1 MKTKLLKK
9 LREEGRDKVHISST
23 TTEKLRFSDEWITVG
38 MSYSFNEP
46 EYGDL
51 FCIGDTEED
60 VKDRAMRIF
69 FEKNMD
75 YIREKYKKYTRKYK
89 LAKK

>member
-9 LREEGRDKVHISST
+9 LREEGRNKVHIWST
-23 TTEKLRFSDEWITVG
+23 TTEQRRFSDEWITVG
-38 MSYSFNEP
+38 MSYSYNEP

-69 FEKNMD
+69 FKTNMD
-75 YIREKYKKYTRKYK
+75 SIRKKYKKYTKRYK
-89 LAKK
+89 SNKK

>member
-1 MKTKLLKK
+1 
-9 LREEGRDKVHISST
+9 
-23 TTEKLRFSDEWITVG
+23 
-38 MSYSFNEP
+38 MSYSYNEP

-69 FEKNMD
+69 FKTNMD
-75 YIREKYKKYTRKYK
+75 SIRKKYKKYTKRYK
-89 LAKK
+89 SNKK